1 MNHVEAVRGF
11 NRFYTRR
18 IGVVKPA
25 MVGSPFTLPEARVLY
40 ALGRDGE
47 TTATAIG
54 RELSLD
60 LGYLSRL
67 LQTLRRRGLIQAKRA
82 AHDGRHQ
89 HLSLTGKGRKAF
101 TLIDSRSRDEMAQ
114 MLAPLDGRERG
125 RLVSAMQT
133 VESVLAGD
141 KAPPEITLREHR
153 PGDMGWVVERHA
165 VLYNEQDGWGSAFE
179 ALVAGIVKEFL
190 EKFDAERERCWIA
203 ERRINGYG
211 ERVGCAFVVKDGADA
226 RLRLLLVEPAAR
238 GTGLGTRLVQECI
251 RFSREKGYRKLVLWT
266 HAHLLAARA
275 IYANTGFKKLSKTE
289 VHDTF
294 GPRAVSEFWELD
306 LRQERRGT

>member
-18 IGVVKPA
+18 IGVVKPG

-67 LQTLRRRGLIQAKRA
+67 LHALRRRGLIQAKRA
-82 AHDGRHQ
+82 THDARHQ
-89 HLSLTGKGRKAF
+89 HLTLTGKGHKAF

-114 MLAPLDGRERG
+114 MLAPLDGRQRG

-133 VESVLAGD
+133 VESLLKRD
-141 KAPPEITLREHR
+141 HAPAEIVLREHR

-165 VLYNEQDGWGSAFE
+165 VVYHEQDGWGAGFE
-179 ALVAGIVKEFL
+179 ALVAGIVKDFL
-190 EKFDAERERCWIA
+190 ENFDAAREHCWIA
-203 ERRINGYG
+203 ERRINDHA
-211 ERVGCAFVVKDGADA
+211 ERVGCVFLVKDGADA

-238 GTGLGTRLVQECI
+238 GTGLGTRLVEECI
-251 RFSREKGYRKLVLWT
+251 RFARQKGYRKLVLWT
-266 HAHLLAARA
+266 HAHLLPARA
-275 IYANTGFKKLSKTE
+275 IYAKTGFRKLKRTE

-306 LRQERRGT
+306 LKRTG

>member
-1 MNHVEAVRGF
+1 VNPVEAVRGF

-18 IGVVKPA
+18 IGVVKPGV
-25 MVGSPFTLPEARVLY
+25 VGSPFSLPEARVLY

-67 LQTLRRRGLIQAKRA
+67 LQALRRRGLIQAKRA
-82 AHDGRHQ
+82 AHDARHQ
-89 HLSLTGKGRKAF
+89 HLTLTGKGRKAF

-114 MLAPLDGRERG
+114 MLAPLDGRQRG
-125 RLVSAMQT
+125 RLVSAMHT
-133 VESVLAGD
+133 VESLL
-141 KAPPEITLREHR
+141 KSEQAPAEIMLREHR

-165 VLYNEQDGWGSAFE
+165 VVYHEQDGWGPAFE
-179 ALVAGIVKEFL
+179 SLVAGIVKDFL
-190 EKFDAERERCWIA
+190 ENFDAEHDRCWIA
-203 ERRINGYG
+203 ERNG
-211 ERVGCAFVVKDGADA
+211 ERVGCVFVVKDGANA

-238 GTGLGTRLVQECI
+238 GTGLGTRLVEECI
-251 RFSREKGYRKLVLWT
+251 RFAREKGYRKLVLWT
-266 HAHLLAARA
+266 HAHLLPARA
-275 IYANTGFKKLSKTE
+275 IYAKSGFKKLKKTE

-294 GPRAVSEFWELD
+294 GPRAVSEFWELE
-306 LRQERRGT
+306 LKRAPRGT

>member
-1 MNHVEAVRGF
+1 MAGMNHVEAVRGF

-18 IGVVKPA
+18 IGVLKPG

-67 LQTLRRRGLIQAKRA
+67 LQALRRRGLIQAKRA
-82 AHDGRHQ
+82 AHDARHQ
-89 HLSLTGKGRKAF
+89 RLSLTGKGRKAF

-114 MLAPLDGRERG
+114 MLAPLDGRQRG
-125 RLVSAMQT
+125 RLVSAMHT
-133 VESVLAGD
+133 VESLLNTEH
-141 KAPPEITLREHR
+141 APAEIVLREHR

-165 VLYNEQDGWGSAFE
+165 VLYHEQDGWGGAFE
-179 ALVAGIVKEFL
+179 ALVAGIVKDFL
-190 EKFDAERERCWIA
+190 ENFDAKRERCWIA
-203 ERRINGYG
+203 ERRINGHS
-211 ERVGCAFVVKDGADA
+211 ERVGCVFVVKDGVDA

-238 GTGLGTRLVQECI
+238 GTGLGTRLVDQCI
-251 RFSREKGYRKLVLWT
+251 SFARQKGYRKLVLWT

-275 IYANTGFKKLSKTE
+275 IYAKSGFRKLKKTE

-294 GPRAVSEFWELD
+294 GPRAVSEFWELA
-306 LRQERRGT
+306 LR